1 MLVWSKSSIQTIYF
15 IYIRKLYLH
24 LGPCST
30 TNWIGRYQDNN
41 NIRIRIR
48 TLTGNTFTATYE
60 PTGSDPNVQ
69 FTGTLNE
76 DCTVLMISEYLEERK
91 RLCIIQ
97 TLAQLLFSTRGM
109 FTEAEV
115 VTVQVL
121 VVRWNTDMGLK
132 KLMSLYKSN
141 VIFGILKYK
150 TKVYTFLWKSVTCL
164 LGRACYKDKTEI
176 IIANKPPASWN
187 IGFLLLVSARG

>member
-1 MLVWSKSSIQTIYF
+1 MHSLQ
-15 IYIRKLYLH
+15 
-24 LGPCST
+24 P
-30 TNWIGRYQDNN
+30 TNQQG
-41 NIRIRIR
+41 
-48 TLTGNTFTATYE
+48 LTQMSNSRAHWTR
-60 PTGSDPNVQ
+60 
-69 FTGTLNE
+69 
-76 DCTVLMISEYLEERK
+76 TVLEHLKISEYLEERK
-91 RLCIIQ
+91 HLCIIQ
-97 TLAQLLFSTRGM
+97 TLAQLLFSTQGM